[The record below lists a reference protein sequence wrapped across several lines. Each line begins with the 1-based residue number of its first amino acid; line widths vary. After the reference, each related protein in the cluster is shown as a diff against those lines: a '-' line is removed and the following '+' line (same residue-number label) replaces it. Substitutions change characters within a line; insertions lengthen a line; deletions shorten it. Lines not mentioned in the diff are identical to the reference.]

1 MTFPG
6 DGEDRPVEASP
17 ARRARAIEDG
27 HGPRAPWLASA
38 VSGLIALGLL
48 SLAAGPVAMGAK
60 GWLRGS
66 LAVDGSSV
74 AGISWRAAVLPA
86 LIATLLVLGAVAAA
100 HALVHGGWTRMRAWR
115 PVSRMPLGA
124 RLRSVSAGWILASAA
139 IVGGVV
145 AIVPWIAALPSL
157 VHRPFGDA
165 LWGATLFVGAAVLGA
180 LLAAL
185 VLGFLQLRLAMRAFD
200 RTLRM
205 TRAEA
210 QREDRASAPRMRR
223 GPMGRWRLA

>member
-1 MTFPG
+1 MSFPG

-66 LAVDGSSV
+66 LVVDGSAVS
-74 AGISWRAAVLPA
+74 GSGWRTALLPA
-86 LIATLLVLGAVAAA
+86 CLSALLILGAAVAA
-100 HALVHGGWTRMRAWR
+100 HLLVHGGWTRLRAWR
-115 PVSRMPLGA
+115 PARRMTLA
-124 RLRSVSAGWILASAA
+124 TRLRSVSAGWILAASAV
-139 IVGGVV
+139 VGGVV
-145 AIVPWIAALPSL
+145 AIVPWIGALPSL
-157 VHRPFGDA
+157 AHRPLGDA
-165 LWGATLFVGAAVLGA
+165 IWGATLFVGAAALGA

-185 VLGFLQLRLAMRAFD
+185 MLGFLQLRMALRAFD

-205 TRAEA
+205 TRSDA
-210 QREDRASAPRMRR
+210 QREDRGGSPRMRR
-223 GPMGRWRLA
+223 GPAGRWRLA

>member
-1 MTFPG
+1 MSFLG
-6 DGEDRPVEASP
+6 DGEERPVEASP

-48 SLAAGPVAMGAK
+48 SLAAGPIAIGAK

-66 LAVDGSSV
+66 LAVDASAVSGS
-74 AGISWRAAVLPA
+74 GWRAAVLPA
-86 LIATLLVLGAVAAA
+86 LIATLLILGAAAAA
-100 HALVHGGWTRMRAWR
+100 HVLVHGGWTRLRAWR
-115 PVSRMPLGA
+115 PMPRTPLAA
-124 RLRSVSAGWILASAA
+124 RLRSVSAGWILAISA

-145 AIVPWIAALPSL
+145 AIAPWIAALPSL
-157 VHRPFGDA
+157 VHRPLGDA
-165 LWGATLFVGAAVLGA
+165 LWGATLFVGAAALGA

-205 TRAEA
+205 TRFEA
-210 QREDRASAPRMRR
+210 QREDRASAPRMHR
-223 GPMGRWRLA
+223 GPTGRWRLA